1 VALTTVTLANV
12 LGVAIGTPVIT
23 TISSVIITRGNFCG
37 RI

>member
-1 VALTTVTLANV
+1 VTLANV
-12 LGVAIGTPVIT
+12 LGVAIGTPVIS

>member
-1 VALTTVTLANV
+1 
-12 LGVAIGTPVIT
+12 LGVAIGTPVIS